1 VIGDRSETWCQRGVG
16 SDRHVIAIVA
26 DLGGDVILCWGYNL
40 ESRLA
45 VRVRY
50 RTLGVAVIRF
60 VLSTS
65 SVFDVMAIA
74 FFALHDLMDGARGAI
89 LMIVIEVTSKF
100 SLFAL
105 AVALVDVAAGAA
117 TVPVLVEIGV

>member
-1 VIGDRSETWCQRGVG
+1 
-16 SDRHVIAIVA
+16 
-26 DLGGDVILCWGYNL
+26 
-40 ESRLA
+40 
-45 VRVRY
+45 
-50 RTLGVAVIRF
+50 
-60 VLSTS
+60 
-65 SVFDVMAIA
+65 MAIA

-89 LMIVIEVTSKF
+89 LVIVIEVTSKF